1 MYIDFIVP
9 TYLYKEIANMYF
21 KSCHTQASSE
31 KLALFIKLLKNKAVD
46 GIEVDMPILSRIFV
60 DDFEQIFEQFF
71 RAYIVTSTTI
81 IEMKTNIMISKVEHQ
96 YNINLD
102 EVDKKYLSHW
112 IEKKLNH
119 P

>member
-1 MYIDFIVP
+1 
-9 TYLYKEIANMYF
+9 
-21 KSCHTQASSE
+21 
-31 KLALFIKLLKNKAVD
+31 VD
-46 GIEVDMPILSRIFV
+46 GIEVDMPILSRIFA

-102 EVDKKYLSHW
+102 EAAKNYLSHW

>member
-1 MYIDFIVP
+1 MRS
-9 TYLYKEIANMYF
+9 T
-21 KSCHTQASSE
+21 T
-31 KLALFIKLLKNKAVD
+31 D
-46 GIEVDMPILSRIFV
+46 GV
-60 DDFEQIFEQFF
+60 

-81 IEMKTNIMISKVEHQ
+81 IEMKTNIMILKVEHQ